1 MSIKVIKSSFLFFLF
16 FSKIVIYRYL
26 SEINS
31 MDFCYMIKTYD
42 ILIFVE
48 TKTGE
53 FDEIKLSG
61 GYSYYAKHRKKKLN
75 EFGWYN
81 NHF

>member
-48 TKTGE
+48 TKTDE
-53 FDEIKLSG
+53 FDEIKLPNVC
-61 GYSYYAKHRKKKLN
+61 SYHGNMDKI
-75 EFGWYN
+75 
-81 NHF
+81 

>member
-1 MSIKVIKSSFLFFLF
+1 
-16 FSKIVIYRYL
+16 
-26 SEINS
+26 
-31 MDFCYMIKTYD
+31 MDFCCRNNKYD

-61 GYSYYAKHRKKKLN
+61 GYSYYAKHRNNFLN